1 MDAKEAERLLF
12 LHDFAL
18 LRTKASQR
26 IYQQEKTRVVIPFH
40 GGKSLHPNILKE
52 VPEAV
57 GRL

>member
-12 LHDFAL
+12 QHDFAL
-18 LRTKASQR
+18 LRTKASHR
-26 IYQQEKTRVVIPFH
+26 IYQQDKTRVVIPFR
-40 GGKSLHPNILKE
+40 GGKRLHPKILKE

>member
-1 MDAKEAERLLF
+1 MNAREAERLL
-12 LHDFAL
+12 LQHDFAL
-18 LRTKASQR
+18 LRAKASDR